1 DCCGGGSSRQNLSC
15 SDHDDPGHDHFCG
28 LVWLCDLCGQLQ
40 PRRGL
45 FDDHH
50 PSLGAG
56 LWWTVGVGWCSSSA
70 AQSLAWPS
78 RLDRAGPDRY
88 LWCLPCRGPI
98 VSWPVGCVALSWLHP
113 DDDCSRTKRWG
124 SRPSVVSD
132 SVFIQPALSLDR
144 LASLRA

>member
-1 DCCGGGSSRQNLSC
+1 YQLAAGLWCRWAGYLTVSTLLVIVCPRPVLSVVATSCRDCCGGGSSRQNLSC

-70 AQSLAWPS
+70 AQSLAWTS
-78 RLDRAGPDRY
+78 RLGRGWPDRY
-88 LWCLPCRGPI
+88 LWGLP
-98 VSWPVGCVALSWLHP
+98 
-113 DDDCSRTKRWG
+113 
-124 SRPSVVSD
+124 
-132 SVFIQPALSLDR
+132 
-144 LASLRA
+144 